1 MFSPPLQ
8 GAREFHVFMH
18 NFTDLKK
25 TLKGAQKEM
34 RRSHL
39 GKRF

>member
-1 MFSPPLQ
+1 MFSPPLKVL
-8 GAREFHVFMH
+8 ENLVFMP

-25 TLKGAQKEM
+25 TVIETQKEM
-34 RRSHL
+34 RHRDL